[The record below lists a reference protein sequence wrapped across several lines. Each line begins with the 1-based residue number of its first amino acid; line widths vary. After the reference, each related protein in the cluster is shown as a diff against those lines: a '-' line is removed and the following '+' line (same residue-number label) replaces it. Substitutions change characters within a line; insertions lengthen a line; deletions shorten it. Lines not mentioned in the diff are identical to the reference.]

1 MDNIQKFLAD
11 ANRIKKHYRQQN
23 ANYDG
28 VKVCEQICANFE
40 KINNFA
46 PSLAQALSQYW
57 LDTYILKSKN
67 AENEPSEENLLKLV
81 AFLALLQSENAT
93 EQDFE
98 ALTEKDWNEIK
109 DLVNYEA
116 EDLPLDLLNDLMSIL
131 VGKVKFD

>member
-1 MDNIQKFLAD
+1 M
-11 ANRIKKHYRQQN
+11 
-23 ANYDG
+23 
-28 VKVCEQICANFE
+28 
-40 KINNFA
+40 
-46 PSLAQALSQYW
+46 
-57 LDTYILKSKN
+57 ILKSKN